1 MPTYKNLL
9 DILNSQTAQQAK
21 EYSRDFDSP
30 AGMPSVVQQVNEVE
44 RQQEQPTFRSLSPRD
59 QGYYQGM
66 YDSTFGYT
74 TNEVERPSNL
84 KYSDRDDTYISY
96 NDALHTED
104 RRALQQSGAEQLANG
119 ITKGVIIAGTTFI
132 DGILGTAAGIAN
144 LAYQAANGDIERPAD
159 ALYAFVNN
167 PVSKQLQQVNE
178 WAEKVMPNYYSE
190 EQRNSP
196 WYAPVNLFSANF
208 IGDKFLKNTGFML
221 GAAYS
226 GRVNAGLMSKAIAK
240 KELRNAFKGVVVNSA
255 GQELNTASEIYR
267 AYKTGDALMDG
278 VKLTKDLANQA
289 KQIRN
294 QEWGLKI
301 LGAMT
306 AASGEARI
314 EAITNT
320 EDYEK
325 RMSAMLTDD
334 YESARARVR
343 DEVINRNTSDNPTY
357 TLVFNPET
365 GRTEPVLTELGQNLA
380 NELLGDIEQRYQDAQ
395 IKLQKDKAVMANQ
408 IFGLNMF
415 ILTATDL
422 FTFGRFISGGYNTQR
437 GAKEFTKPA
446 VKGVHE
452 RSNKERNKAIAKA
465 ISVPFVEGPYEEM
478 MQASAATGAGY
489 NASAKMNQF
498 YGYKIDKDAETDAVN
513 VANAILEGIRDTYGD
528 IDQWE
533 QGLIGAVSSIVGIP
547 GFVESRDANGK
558 LEYEEYKDKNG
569 RTRYK
574 PKQKFRW
581 QGEFWESIRD
591 VKQANNDSK
600 KFTDALNEV
609 VQRDDF
615 VQKWQS
621 YIRHKAFDNIKEAAL
636 DSGDPFAYKNAESS
650 QMISDIMAFDDAG
663 RIQDLYEII
672 DESSNITSRD
682 IEEIKSSTR
691 DPNTNESPYDDMSDA
706 EIIAK
711 VKERTDDFKQKL
723 DKYLE
728 IKDNI
733 RQVYGS
739 NMDKDFQE
747 AMTWAYMSI
756 DDAEGRI
763 KNISRELIPKLN
775 DIFHVFSALTGEQIG
790 FDVNNLNDLYR
801 FMITGNARDKFIKAI
816 NSKSARNLSEDKLLD
831 IINDMLKTKDES
843 LDVLES
849 QKNKQTLSDSEIDK
863 VNRLHDNALAS
874 YMRAK
879 ELLDL
884 IDKDPSLHAI
894 SDLEMHD
901 VNVKMSDLAN
911 LIAYKTEFLNML
923 AKLSADPG
931 AFNKDIVQFRLDRQK
946 EHDKSEAQKIYDSIN
961 DEVSQKDFNQILLT
975 TVKNKEQQNL
985 LYDMLKNSSKQNI
998 KSMYKEF
1005 DRLYN
1010 AIGKLSELS
1019 ILDANDPNYEVKG
1032 AFNSMFMQMVDSDT
1046 PATLMDLLRYLDDT
1060 AKELDVPAA
1069 YEYAEFLKNKIS
1081 TETERRKA
1089 AEDAVKKVDKKK
1101 YITPGS
1107 EAKEKEEDDKGYKGT
1122 PLFDEKGENTYDGPP
1137 IETGDAAGG
1146 EVDPNENLRVVEET
1160 IADLPIDTLRD
1171 IVDNNNVPTPIA
1183 DKASLEEIKILANFY
1198 LGKKSGEDGG
1208 NPSEI
1213 EESKV
1218 RQKITEQNDKNSSPR
1233 EERNDKSNKKIYNNV
1248 DDVILNGLDVT
1259 GFSIPALKESN
1270 GVVRLYNHPV
1280 ASILRNYFNT
1290 YEFLDSGALAE
1301 IEKYY
1306 ISNGQ
1311 TTPIKFVFVNKNEGR
1326 KYASLHFEEERNGK
1340 KFDRYNIL
1348 LAAEITDDIRNVLNN
1363 DQKNQLREQIIDGK
1377 KYQIIGILGRLN
1389 DDVGDYEAYRQIYE
1403 LGIQS
1408 IDDQRSEKPDQ
1419 DLFVAN
1425 YRGEEITSSINKIYS
1440 GRRPKSQAAV
1450 SLKSIVDT
1458 AFGGNIYLGVAV
1470 KSKQDGTI
1478 EIFSNLPEY
1487 IKPRKP
1493 SDIGIEVVPGM
1504 IFTYVPT
1511 PDGSYSYIPTLAK
1524 RSDEIDYNSD
1534 NEFIRVLRSEVE
1546 TLVNPES
1553 SRLSRLQ
1560 AKQYIMRVFNLG
1572 KTKFYFRTDEPD
1584 AFMFNGNRI
1593 TSWEEFIRALQ
1604 EIRVRVNVDRN
1615 YVSQDNQM
1623 KYTKSLIEADVLT
1636 VNYSSLRSY
1645 NSSFT
1650 INSLKS
1656 DGSTRE
1662 VKRKRATQ
1670 VRQKYT
1676 VPTQYDVYDFNIGGS
1691 VHQFSF
1697 TADGVI
1703 DLTDGSR
1710 VTDNKLITVI
1720 QVLHYAKT
1728 GQNLGVPIKVY
1739 QSNSYTLYEVE
1750 PSADGTVER
1759 MFFKKVGGPGVIE
1772 NISQETANQLK
1783 DSIDRE
1789 NNIEQAQKD
1798 EKERYGLKI
1807 FREDESKVPGKA
1819 PELVPEALKPN
1830 GVTIDPTLPENSVER
1845 TKKPIKRNNKPRVA
1859 TRQVDATMPILD
1871 EPTDSDIALAKRIKQ
1886 EKWNPKAIDQYFA
1899 NHNVPIRISGLM
1911 PTPMAQLI
1919 NKAITENPELSI
1931 DKMLAEID
1939 CGTHGK

>member
-44 RQQEQPTFRSLSPRD
+44 QRQEQPTFRSLSPRD

-74 TNEVERPSNL
+74 TNEIERPSNL
-84 KYSDRDDTYISY
+84 KYSDRDDVYTSY

-104 RRALQQSGAEQLANG
+104 RRALQQSGAEQLVNG
-119 ITKGVIIAGTTFI
+119 ITKGVVIAGTTFV

-144 LAYQAANGDIERPAD
+144 LAYQAANGDIERPTD

-167 PVSKQLQQVNE
+167 PVSQQLQKVND

-190 EQRNSP
+190 EQRESP

-208 IGDKFLKNTGFML
+208 VGDKFLKNTGFML

-255 GQELNTASEIYR
+255 GQELNTAAEIYK
-267 AYKTGDALMDG
+267 AYKTGDAFMNG
-278 VKLTKDLANQA
+278 VKLTKDLASQA

-294 QEWGLKI
+294 QEWGLKL

-325 RMSAMLTDD
+325 RMSAMIDDD
-334 YESARARVR
+334 YEAARSRVR
-343 DEVINRNTSDNPTY
+343 DEIISRNTTDYPTY

-365 GRTEPVLTELGQNLA
+365 GQAEPVLTELGQNLA
-380 NELLGDIEQRYQDAQ
+380 NEMLGDIEQRYQDAK

-437 GAKEFTKPA
+437 GAKEFTNPA
-446 VKGVHE
+446 VKGVRE
-452 RSNKERNKAIAKA
+452 KSNKERNKAIAKA
-465 ISVPFVEGPYEEM
+465 VAVPFVEGPYEEM
-478 MQASAATGAGY
+478 MQSSAATGAGY

-528 IDQWE
+528 VDRWE
-533 QGLIGAVSSIVGIP
+533 EGLIGAMSSIVGLP
-547 GFVESRDANGK
+547 GFVEARDANGK
-558 LEYEEYKDKNG
+558 IEYEEYKDKNG

-591 VKQANNDSK
+591 ARQASKDSERL
-600 KFTDALNEV
+600 TNELNKV
-609 VQRDDF
+609 IQRDDF
-615 VQKWQS
+615 TQKWQS

-672 DESSNITSRD
+672 DENSNITSQD
-682 IEEIKSSTR
+682 IETIKSSTK
-691 DPNTNESPYDDMSDA
+691 DPQTNKSPYDDMSDE

-711 VKERTDDFKQKL
+711 IKERTEDFKSKL

-733 RQVYGS
+733 RQVYGT

-775 DIFHVFSALTGEQIG
+775 DIFHVFSALTSEQIG

-816 NSKSARNLSEDKLLD
+816 NSKSARNLSQDKLFG
-831 IINDMLKTKDES
+831 IIEEMLKQKDES

-849 QKNKQTLSDSEIDK
+849 QKKKQTLSDSEIDK
-863 VNRLHDNALAS
+863 VNRWHDNALAS

-975 TVKNKEQQNL
+975 TVKNKEQQDL
-985 LYDMLKNSSKQNI
+985 LYDMLKNSSNQNI
-998 KSMYKEF
+998 KNMYKEF

-1019 ILDANDPNYEVKG
+1019 ILNANDPDYEAKG
-1032 AFNSMFMQMVDSDT
+1032 AFNSIFMQMVDSDT
-1046 PATLMDLLRYLDDT
+1046 PATLTDLLRYLDET
-1060 AKELDVPAA
+1060 AKELDVPVA
-1069 YEYAEFLKNKIS
+1069 YQYAEFLKNKIS

-1101 YITPGS
+1101 YITPES
-1107 EAKEKEEDDKGYKGT
+1107 EAKEKEIDDKGYKGT
-1122 PLFDEKGENTYDGPP
+1122 PLFDDKGENTYDKEP

-1146 EVDPNENLRVVEET
+1146 EVDPNENMRIVEET
-1160 IADLPIDTLRD
+1160 ISDLPIDALRD
-1171 IVDNNNVPTPIA
+1171 IVDNNNIPTSISG
-1183 DKASLEEIKILANFY
+1183 KASLEEIKILADFY

-1208 NPSEI
+1208 SPSEI
-1213 EESKV
+1213 EELKA
-1218 RQKITEQNDKNSSPR
+1218 RRKITEQDEKGSSPR
-1233 EERNDKSNKKIYNNV
+1233 DEMNSKDGKKIYNNV
-1248 DDVILNGLDVT
+1248 DGAILKGLDVT
-1259 GFSIPALKESN
+1259 GFNTLALKESN
-1270 GVVRLYNHPV
+1270 GVIRLYNHPI
-1280 ASILRNYFNT
+1280 ASIFRDNFNT

-1306 ISNGQ
+1306 ISKGQ
-1311 TTPIKFVFVNKNEGR
+1311 TTPIKFVFANKNEGR
-1326 KYASLHFEEERNGK
+1326 RYANLHFEEEKNGR

-1348 LAAEITDDIRNVLNN
+1348 LATEITDDVRNALN
-1363 DQKNQLREQIIDGK
+1363 DAQKNQLREHTIDGK

-1389 DDVGDYEAYRQIYE
+1389 DDIADFEAYRQIYE

-1425 YRGEEITSSINKIYS
+1425 YRGEEITSSINKIYP
-1440 GRRPKSQAAV
+1440 GRRPKSQASV
-1450 SLKSIVDT
+1450 SLKSIMDT
-1458 AFGGNIYLGVAV
+1458 AFGGDVYLGVAV
-1470 KSKQDGTI
+1470 RSKQDGTI
-1478 EIFSNLPEY
+1478 DIFSNLPEY

-1504 IFTYVPT
+1504 IFTFVPT

-1524 RSDEIDYNSD
+1524 RSDEIDYNGD
-1534 NEFIRVLRSEVE
+1534 NDFINTLRNEVGVL
-1546 TLVNPES
+1546 LDPKA
-1553 SRLSRLQ
+1553 SRLEKLQ
-1560 AKQYIMRVFNLG
+1560 AKQFIMRAFNLG
-1572 KTKFYFRTDEPD
+1572 KTKFYFRTDELD
-1584 AFMFNGNRI
+1584 AFRFNGQKI
-1593 TSWEEFIRALQ
+1593 TSWKEFVPALQ
-1604 EIRVRVNVDRN
+1604 GISAKINVDRN
-1615 YVSQDNQM
+1615 YVLRDEHN
-1623 KYTKSLIEADVLT
+1623 KYMESLIDADVLT

-1650 INSLKS
+1650 INPLKS

-1662 VKRKRATQ
+1662 VKRKRVTQ

-1676 VPTQYDVYDFNIGGS
+1676 VPTQYDVYDFKIGDD

-1697 TADGVI
+1697 TSDGVI

-1710 VTDNKLITVI
+1710 VTDNRLITTI
-1720 QVLHYAKT
+1720 QVLHFDKT
-1728 GQNLGVPIKVY
+1728 SQNTGVPIKVY
-1739 QSNSYTLYEVE
+1739 QSASYTLYEVE

-1759 MFFKKVGGPGVIE
+1759 MFFSKRDSGVVR
-1772 NISQETANQLK
+1772 NISAEIANRIK
-1783 DSIDRE
+1783 NDIDRE
-1789 NNIEQAQKD
+1789 NSIEQAKKD

-1807 FREDESKVPGKA
+1807 FGEDEARVPVKA
-1819 PELVPEALKPN
+1819 PELSPDALKPS
-1830 GVTIDPTLPENSVER
+1830 GPSVDPTVREDASEQP
-1845 TKKPIKRNNKPRVA
+1845 KKPIKRKNKPRVA

-1871 EPTDSDIALAKRIKQ
+1871 EPTDNDVALAKRIRE
-1886 EKWNPKAIDQYFA
+1886 EKWNPKAIEQYFT
-1899 NHNVPIRISGLM
+1899 NHGVSIRVAGLM
-1911 PTPMAQLI
+1911 PTPTAQLI
-1919 NKAITENPELSI
+1919 NRAIEENPELSI
-1931 DKMLAEID
+1931 DKMLAEIN